1 MSFAARRVR
10 WMNAI
15 GGAYVVVYA
24 LFALLPVYWALLLTL
39 GAPILPVRW
48 ESFVP
53 RNLTLHGYAFLR
65 TSTGWLG
72 LKNSLIVAA
81 STTLASLAI
90 GLPAAFAIARSRRG
104 ARPVLLGALVLRL
117 LPPVAVMLPAFLLAH
132 DVHLRD
138 TLTGLVL
145 AYTVF
150 SLPFTIWLG
159 YGFFR
164 QIPPELEDAA
174 LVDGCT
180 QLQAFRLVSLPLAL
194 PAVLAAGAVA
204 FVFAWTEFFIAF
216 IFFLTHAVTLP
227 LQIGGVQAQSGIG
240 PGAPSFQLAL
250 LGLVPSLVA
259 GLVLQ
264 RTFRRRA

>member
-1 MSFAARRVR
+1 VNVVARRVR
-10 WMNAI
+10 WVNAI

-24 LFALLPVYWALLLTL
+24 VFTLLPVYWALLFTL

-48 ESFVP
+48 GSFVP
-53 RNLTLHGYAFLR
+53 RDLTLHGYAFLR

-72 LKNSLIVAA
+72 FRNSLFVASA
-81 STTLASLAI
+81 TTVASLAI
-90 GLPAAFAIARSRRG
+90 GLPAAFAIARLRRG
-104 ARPVLLGALVLRL
+104 ARPFLLGALVLRL
-117 LPPVAVMLPAFLLAH
+117 LPPVAIMLPAFLLAH

-138 TLTGLVL
+138 TLTGLVA

-159 YGFFR
+159 YGFFK

-174 LVDGCT
+174 LIDGCT
-180 QLQAFRLVSLPLAL
+180 NLQAFRLVSLPLAL

-216 IFFLTHAVTLP
+216 IFFLRHAVTLP
-227 LQIGGVQAQSGIG
+227 LQIGSAQAQA
-240 PGAPSFQLAL
+240 APPFQLAL

-264 RTFRRRA
+264 RAFRRRT